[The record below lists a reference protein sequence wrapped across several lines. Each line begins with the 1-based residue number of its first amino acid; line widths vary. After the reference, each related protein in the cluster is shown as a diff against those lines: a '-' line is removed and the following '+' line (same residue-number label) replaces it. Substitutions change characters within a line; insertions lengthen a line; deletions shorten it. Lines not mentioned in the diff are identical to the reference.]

1 MTDPYVLPDEPVR
14 RSTFVTVLAWLGI
27 AGFSLTALMFATE
40 ALVIWP
46 MIKHGVTDQLASNPA
61 ASANPQAVQMGAAM
75 TPYLLAGLIALAL
88 LGIAASVGLLR
99 RRNWGRILI
108 IMFLALGVVCAV
120 FGLLG
125 GLVMGSMP
133 ASGQPEGVS
142 SAQMDQIM
150 GGVRILMLGGS
161 VVVALLCSWLMYK
174 LLSKPIQTEF
184 SPYTP

>member
-1 MTDPYVLPDEPVR
+1 MTDPYFVPDTPVR

-27 AGFSLTALMFATE
+27 AGFSLATLMFGTE

-46 MIKHGVTDQLASNPA
+46 MIMHGVTAQLASNPA
-61 ASANPQAVQMGAAM
+61 ASANPQAAQMGAAM
-75 TPYLLAGLIALAL
+75 TPYVFVALISLAL
-88 LGIAASVGLLR
+88 LGIAASIGLLR

-133 ASGQPEGVS
+133 ASGLPEGVS

-174 LLSKPIQTEF
+174 LLSRPIQAEF
-184 SPYTP
+184 IPDAA